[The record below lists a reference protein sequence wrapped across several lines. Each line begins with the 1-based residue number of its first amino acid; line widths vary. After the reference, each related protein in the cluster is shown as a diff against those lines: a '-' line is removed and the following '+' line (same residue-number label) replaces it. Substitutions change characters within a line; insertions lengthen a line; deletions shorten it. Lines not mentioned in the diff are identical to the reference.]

1 MEQKNGRNQL
11 VPVLTEETI
20 EENLGIILN
29 LENYIIKKNSGN
41 HKCVGVH
48 EHTAHRKQFRGQ
60 IKEHVRNFC
69 NEKKVPTTMS

>member
-20 EENLGIILN
+20 EENLQIILN
-29 LENYIIKKNSGN
+29 LENYIVKKNSGN

-48 EHTAHRKQFRGQ
+48 EHTAR
-60 IKEHVRNFC
+60 I
-69 NEKKVPTTMS
+69 